1 VKINRKIIIAIIV
14 VVVVALAGTM
24 FMGCKTKA
32 AAGGVMRLYIQEPVS
47 LDPPNAYES
56 EGIQVI
62 RQVWDGLIKWDPKT
76 LEVVPAIAEKWEIS
90 ADGLVYTFHLRKGV
104 KYHSGDPVTAGDF
117 VYAWSRAA
125 NKATASYLAYH
136 LLPIVGYDECQA
148 GTADTLS
155 GMKAIDDNTLQ
166 VTLKEPYADFLTT
179 LGHVVFYP
187 LLKKDIDQWGDKYT
201 EHING
206 TGPFKFVSWTHDQ
219 SIELVRNDDYYGT
232 KAKLDGAKYVIMADE
247 NTAFLEFKAGN
258 LEYTQIPIGK
268 VTATKEDPK
277 YKDSVIIKPFFSLY
291 YYGFNLNA
299 EPFKGNKALREAI
312 SYAIDQQNICNVINE
327 GVSTPATGFVP
338 PGIPGFQENASIYK
352 FDINMAKQKLVEA
365 GYPEG
370 KGLPT
375 LQLGFNT
382 GSGHEKI
389 AEAIQADLKTIG
401 INMEIQG
408 YEWGAMLEK
417 AQKGEIVFY
426 RLGWQADYPT
436 MDDFLFPLFYSK
448 STDNY
453 GQYNNP
459 DVDKLLLEARK
470 TIDKDQRIAKYR
482 EVEKMILNEA
492 AFANIYFYGTRRVV
506 QPYVKGFYL
515 DNMENYDLA
524 PVSLEK

>member
-1 VKINRKIIIAIIV
+1 
-14 VVVVALAGTM
+14 
-24 FMGCKTKA
+24 
-32 AAGGVMRLYIQEPVS
+32 
-47 LDPPNAYES
+47 
-56 EGIQVI
+56 
-62 RQVWDGLIKWDPKT
+62 
-76 LEVVPAIAEKWEIS
+76 
-90 ADGLVYTFHLRKGV
+90 
-104 KYHSGDPVTAGDF
+104 
-117 VYAWSRAA
+117 
-125 NKATASYLAYH
+125 
-136 LLPIVGYDECQA
+136 
-148 GTADTLS
+148 
-155 GMKAIDDNTLQ
+155 
-166 VTLKEPYADFLTT
+166 LKEPYADFLTT

-277 YKDSVIIKPFFSLY
+277 YKDSVIIKPFFALY

-338 PGIPGFQENASIYK
+338 PGIPGFQENASPYH
-352 FDINMAKQKLVEA
+352 FDLNMAKQKLVEA

-401 INMEIQG
+401 VNMEIQG
-408 YEWGAMLEK
+408 YEWGALLEK
-417 AQKGEIVFY
+417 AQKGEIVFF

-470 TIDKDQRIAKYR
+470 TLDKDQRIAKYR
-482 EVEKMILNEA
+482 EAEKMILDEA

-524 PVSLEK
+524 PVSLEQ